1 MDPEVCP
8 NCEKVVY
15 DAEGFPAGKFY
26 ESKKF
31 FHFDFKTL
39 YIYILFAIWMGQIQ
53 LKFIS
58 YL

>member
-26 ESKKF
+26 QKYFNLRKFFILTLISKKV
-31 FHFDFKTL
+31 L
-39 YIYILFAIWMGQIQ
+39 NL
-53 LKFIS
+53 LP
-58 YL
+58 